1 MCMCEWIYKC
11 IHLIESDNSINLI
24 NLHWFSY
31 VMAFPYTPIMKSF
44 FIARSTRNTTERAYN
59 GKNVAGS
66 HL

>member
-1 MCMCEWIYKC
+1 
-11 IHLIESDNSINLI
+11 
-24 NLHWFSY
+24 
-31 VMAFPYTPIMKSF
+31 MAFPYTPIMKSF